1 MIIATAPRYG
11 PEMAEPRGWVG
22 QPGMDEYVH
31 GFGGDSWTIVDPNPS
46 QDFPVLLL
54 VLDLSDPR
62 LAHFACG
69 RLRWLPL
76 CSFINSDGWG
86 ERQIYTISPQSQT
99 IIATQHVMPRDF
111 LDEVT
116 KYEIP
121 LPEKPVQLRAM
132 TEDEYPTNEER
143 YWRACD
149 GFVGGNSFIR
159 VSGPP
164 LWLQWVQVESCECG
178 KNMDYVAA
186 IGYEGTVVFLEH
198 RPFFIGEGALYFFL
212 CQPCLK
218 VSVICQ
224 DS

>member
-1 MIIATAPRYG
+1 
-11 PEMAEPRGWVG
+11 MAEPRGRIGQVG
-22 QPGMDEYVH
+22 MGEYLH
-31 GFGGDSWTIVDPNPS
+31 RFGGNSWAVVDPNHS
-46 QDFPVLLL
+46 DDLPVLLL

-62 LAHFACG
+62 LAHAAGG

-76 CSFINSDGWG
+76 CSYINNDVWS

-99 IIATQHVMPRDF
+99 VIATQHVMPRF
-111 LDEVT
+111 HLDDSV

-121 LPEKPVQLRAM
+121 LPEKPLRLRAM
-132 TEDEYPTNEER
+132 TEDEYPTDEER
-143 YWRACD
+143 YWNACN
-149 GFVGGNSFIR
+149 GFIGGSSFIR

-186 IGYEGTVVFLEH
+186 IGYEGTAVFLEH